1 MLITLHF
8 YKQHDMFSVCAA
20 KLCTQE
26 QFANKFSNK
35 LTPVKHKS
43 HFMTL
48 SISNNNVDDSFF
60 FFFFTNP
67 SVTLDEKII
76 DELEE
81 AQLVLRRILLFACLW
96 HTY

>member
-1 MLITLHF
+1 MLITLYF

-48 SISNNNVDDSFF
+48 SISNNNIDDSF
-60 FFFFTNP
+60 
-67 SVTLDEKII
+67 
-76 DELEE
+76 
-81 AQLVLRRILLFACLW
+81 
-96 HTY
+96 

>member
-8 YKQHDMFSVCAA
+8 YKQHDMFSVWAA
-20 KLCTQE
+20 KLRTHE

-35 LTPVKHKS
+35 LTPVKYKS

-60 FFFFTNP
+60 FFATNP
-67 SVTLDEKII
+67 SVTVDEKII

-81 AQLVLRRILLFACLW
+81 AQLVLRCVLLFACLW